1 MNDDQQ
7 AEESGKG
14 DSSNVEQLTAA
25 KEAIS
30 SAKTA
35 MREIA

>member
-1 MNDDQQ
+1 MCWPQV
-7 AEESGKG
+7 EEGNKG
-14 DSSNVEQLTAA
+14 ENSNVEQINAA

-35 MREIA
+35 TREIA

>member
-1 MNDDQQ
+1 LPQV
-7 AEESGKG
+7 EEGSKG
-14 DSSNVEQLTAA
+14 DKSNVEQLTAA

-35 MREIA
+35 VREIA